1 MSTQEESARQ
11 LQIAI
16 LDLQLKY
23 DNWKMFVN
31 GLSGLIV
38 GLIMALFTAL
48 YYEPNI
54 QHFSSY
60 FDSLLRLVLAFA
72 LAIIAITLLLE
83 RARKNDMKK
92 LKTKYTYTG

>member
-1 MSTQEESARQ
+1 MSTQEENARQ

-38 GLIMALFTAL
+38 GLIMALFAAL

-54 QHFSSY
+54 SFFNNY
-60 FDSLLRLVLAFA
+60 FGFLLCLMISFA
-72 LAIIAITLLLE
+72 IAIIAITVKLE
-83 RARKNDMKK
+83 CARNNDIRK